1 MNDVYSHVLPLS
13 LAQSVVDLE
22 DQGFSSWVPSLDKEL
37 KDKFAPGKNGNIPRW
52 LDVLSSLPNM
62 QTSVL
67 YFGEDAVK
75 IGDRDEVSD
84 SIRSEIECA
93 LLQMSPWRKGPFD
106 LFGIGI
112 DSEWQSNLKW
122 RRIQKAIT
130 SLAGKRVLDVGCG
143 NGYYAF
149 RMLGQE
155 AKWVLGVDPS
165 ALALFQFSAL
175 SSFISIPFP
184 ITFLPVGMESIPR
197 RLEDFDVVF
206 SMGVLYHRRSPFD
219 HLEHLRESLCE
230 GGQVIL
236 ETLVIDAPRGKVLVP
251 GERYAQMRNVWFIP
265 SVLELMHWMRRVGFK
280 HVECVDCT
288 VTTSVEQRTTSWMPF
303 HSLREF
309 LDPVDQSKTIEGYSA
324 PLRAI
329 ISATK

>member
-1 MNDVYSHVLPLS
+1 M
-13 LAQSVVDLE
+13 E
-22 DQGFSSWVPSLDKEL
+22 
-37 KDKFAPGKNGNIPRW
+37 
-52 LDVLSSLPNM
+52 
-62 QTSVL
+62 
-67 YFGEDAVK
+67 
-75 IGDRDEVSD
+75 
-84 SIRSEIECA
+84 
-93 LLQMSPWRKGPFD
+93 KGPFD

-122 RRIQKAIT
+122 RRIQQAIT

-143 NGYYAF
+143 NGYYASECSVRKEMGIGGPMPCF
-149 RMLGQE
+149 I
-155 AKWVLGVDPS
+155 
-165 ALALFQFSAL
+165 QFSNL

-230 GGQVIL
+230 GGQLIL

-288 VTTSVEQRTTSWMPF
+288 ELLVEQRTTNWMPF
-303 HSLREF
+303 HFARVFRS
-309 LDPVDQSKTIEGYSA
+309 S
-324 PLRAI
+324 
-329 ISATK
+329 